1 MSSQDSKVVV
11 RRFLSTVIA
20 ARDPQAAAQV
30 LTSDYAVHFVG
41 MPQPITG
48 LSAWQ
53 QVIAGYFSAFPD
65 LQLELEEEIA
75 ENERVSVRYIWS
87 GTHRGAFM
95 GIPPTG
101 RHVRVAGHSTFRVSA
116 DKVAEEWHLEDT
128 LGLLRQLGV
137 APEPGVAV
145 PA

>member
-20 ARDPQAAAQV
+20 ERDADAAAQV
-30 LTSDYAVHFVG
+30 LTK
-41 MPQPITG
+41 
-48 LSAWQ
+48 
-53 QVIAGYFSAFPD
+53 
-65 LQLELEEEIA
+65 EEIA
-75 ENERVSVRYIWS
+75 ENQRVSVRYIWS
-87 GTHRGAFM
+87 GTHRGAVM
-95 GIPPTG
+95 GIAPTG
-101 RHVRVAGHSTFRVSA
+101 RHVRVAVAA
-116 DKVAEEWHLEDT
+116 DKVAEEWHLDDT